1 MSILAQKRLA
11 EQALNEIQAL
21 VPSGTV
27 ATQAW
32 VDDSFFRARPSVL
45 SEVGVHR
52 RLMPHTEPATPGDT
66 TGAAMLG
73 GWGSVDQSPH
83 DRCWPSSARVAW
95 GFVVAVSF
103 TVDES
108 VGRCGA
114 AEVISGRCSPLPSPR
129 GVPSIIS
136 GRTSG
141 SRSQEVS
148 PRRGLV
154 DVVAKGSRS

>member
-32 VDDSFFRARPSVL
+32 GDDSFFRARPSVL

-52 RLMPHTEPATPGDT
+52 KLVPHTGPATPGDT

-73 GWGSVDQSPH
+73 GG
-83 DRCWPSSARVAW
+83 
-95 GFVVAVSF
+95 G
-103 TVDES
+103 
-108 VGRCGA
+108 
-114 AEVISGRCSPLPSPR
+114 
-129 GVPSIIS
+129 PSINQRMI
-136 GRTSG
+136 GVGPR
-141 SRSQEVS
+141 
-148 PRRGLV
+148 RRGLP
-154 DVVAKGSRS
+154 GGSSWMCRSPSTSRSGAAGRPR